1 MCVVSGWIWDISGMG
16 FQWAV
21 LGCSSGAVRL
31 SWLVEHNYSSVAQ
44 LPEVSGS
51 RSCRSAGKY
60 AAGTAAMG
68 AKSAIKYLYSLQY
81 IPRRYVCVRHAQHTY
96 TYIYLCHCKQQKL
109 VAQNQRARCEFKV
122 FRVCLNFVAN

>member
-1 MCVVSGWIWDISGMG
+1 
-16 FQWAV
+16 
-21 LGCSSGAVRL
+21 
-31 SWLVEHNYSSVAQ
+31 VEHNYSSAAQ

-51 RSCRSAGKY
+51 RSRRSAGKY
-60 AAGTAAMG
+60 AAGAEEEEAVAVG

-81 IPRRYVCVRHAQHTY
+81 IPLPSP
-96 TYIYLCHCKQQKL
+96 YIYIYSHIYICHCKQQKL